1 MKKVFR
7 LTLGEF
13 FFLQLIF
20 WLALWMLN
28 DFVATLLTLSIAAV
42 VLAVLIVALLS
53 ELFER
58 SKVPRL
64 YFYAMGITLLSI
76 LLAAGIYAFIFGG
89 QFEFLSSQ

>member
-64 YFYAMGITLLSI
+64 YFYAMGISLLSI
-76 LLAAGIYAFIFGG
+76 LLAAGIYVFIFGG

>member
-1 MKKVFR
+1 
-7 LTLGEF
+7 
-13 FFLQLIF
+13 
-20 WLALWMLN
+20 MLN

-64 YFYAMGITLLSI
+64 YFYAMGISLLSI
-76 LLAAGIYAFIFGG
+76 LLAAGIYVFIFGG
-89 QFEFLSSQ
+89 QFEFLSSR